1 MTEEKTQ
8 IADGVASVLN
18 AELDVLQH
26 EQITDLTARLMK
38 FYQVTDI
45 NDLVKAQC
53 DHVERLQAKVPKRDL
68 PFPVYQKVRFA

>member
-1 MTEEKTQ
+1 MTDKETQ
-8 IADGVASVLN
+8 ASGVVASVLN
-18 AELDVLQH
+18 AEVDVLQH

-45 NDLVKAQC
+45 NDLIKAQC

-68 PFPVYQKVRFA
+68 PFSVYQKVRFA